1 MVRSVSNEKLL
12 TCASYC
18 YKAVTFKNSHMLIR
32 AEGGGLGEG
41 KTACYLTWWVGSGRG
56 RERGR

>member
-1 MVRSVSNEKLL
+1 MIVRLMSNEKLL

-32 AEGGGLGEG
+32 AEGGLGEG
-41 KTACYLTWWVGSGRG
+41 KTACYLT
-56 RERGR
+56 